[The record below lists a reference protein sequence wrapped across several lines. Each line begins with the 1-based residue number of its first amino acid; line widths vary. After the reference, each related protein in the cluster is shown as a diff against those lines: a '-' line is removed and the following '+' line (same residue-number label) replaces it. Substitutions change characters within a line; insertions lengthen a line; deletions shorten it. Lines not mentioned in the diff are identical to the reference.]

1 MLIPSLKEFRT
12 LPQPVLL
19 AIGFMALMVI
29 SIASIGLAVN
39 RQFDADR
46 IARTLALKNDL
57 ATLMAN
63 FRRAESTQ
71 RAYLLTGEPGFM
83 KGHREA
89 INSIMPVFE
98 RVRRASADKADQQQD
113 LADLEPVL
121 RRKLE
126 GLRDSILRYEAGD
139 NAGALESFRNGEAR
153 ELTGKIREAVRRM
166 DQAES
171 ERLAVR
177 SGEAARADLR
187 LLIVDLIGIALII
200 GLAAISIRMVR
211 RSMREREVAIQALAH
226 ANIGLEST
234 VAERTDHL
242 RTATEEAGRI
252 ADILNSTFMS
262 MADAV
267 IVVDANGKE
276 TLSNPAADRL
286 LGPRERVGSGEWR
299 TTHLLYLA
307 DGVTP
312 FPIDETPIRRTL
324 RGETVDNVEVMLR
337 GPGDAKAIHGI
348 ASGRPIR
355 DSAGGLRGAV
365 TVFRDVTIER
375 ETERQ
380 LRQSQKM
387 DAVGQLTG
395 GVAHDFNNILTVI
408 MTTIEILADA
418 VADRPHL
425 AMIARMIDDA
435 ADRGAALTQQLLAF
449 ARKQPLDPR
458 STDINRLIM
467 DAAKLLRPTLGEH
480 MDIACVLDEATSPA
494 LVDPSQLTTALLN
507 LAINARDA
515 MPEGGKLTIGSGN
528 ITLDETH
535 ANAQDDDVKPGAYVM
550 VSVSDTG
557 IGIPEAIRDK
567 VFEPFFTTKGA
578 GHGTGLGLSMVYGF
592 VKQSGGHIKIH
603 SEEGCGTTIKI
614 YLPCADAQAEDLAA
628 APPVVPAR
636 GGREAILVV
645 EDDAL
650 VRNNVIAQLESLG
663 YATFAAQ
670 DAAEAMALIESGHP
684 IDLLFTDV
692 VMPGVMNG
700 RQLAEQV
707 IKCRPSIKVLY
718 TSGYSEDALVHHG
731 RLDPDV
737 LLLPKP
743 YRRTDL
749 DRMVRL
755 ALDGSADQTEDHIA
769 SSASVVES
777 QIIAES
783 EAALP

>member
-1 MLIPSLKEFRT
+1 M
-12 LPQPVLL
+12 
-19 AIGFMALMVI
+19 
-29 SIASIGLAVN
+29 
-39 RQFDADR
+39 
-46 IARTLALKNDL
+46 
-57 ATLMAN
+57 
-63 FRRAESTQ
+63 
-71 RAYLLTGEPGFM
+71 
-83 KGHREA
+83 
-89 INSIMPVFE
+89 
-98 RVRRASADKADQQQD
+98 
-113 LADLEPVL
+113 
-121 RRKLE
+121 
-126 GLRDSILRYEAGD
+126 
-139 NAGALESFRNGEAR
+139 
-153 ELTGKIREAVRRM
+153 
-166 DQAES
+166 
-171 ERLAVR
+171 
-177 SGEAARADLR
+177 
-187 LLIVDLIGIALII
+187 
-200 GLAAISIRMVR
+200 
-211 RSMREREVAIQALAH
+211 
-226 ANIGLEST
+226 
-234 VAERTDHL
+234 
-242 RTATEEAGRI
+242 
-252 ADILNSTFMS
+252 
-262 MADAV
+262 
-267 IVVDANGKE
+267 
-276 TLSNPAADRL
+276 
-286 LGPRERVGSGEWR
+286 
-299 TTHLLYLA
+299 
-307 DGVTP
+307 
-312 FPIDETPIRRTL
+312 RRTL
-324 RGETVDNVEVMLR
+324 CGETVDSVELVLR
-337 GPGDAKAIHGI
+337 SPGVGKPIHGI

-355 DSAGGLRGAV
+355 DSADVLQGAV
-365 TVFRDVTIER
+365 IVFRDVTIER

-515 MPEGGKLTIGSGN
+515 MPEGGKLTIRSGN
-528 ITLDETH
+528 ITFDEMH
-535 ANAQDDDVKPGAYVM
+535 ADAQDDDVKPGAYVM

-578 GHGTGLGLSMVYGF
+578 GRGTGLGLSMVYGF
-592 VKQSGGHIKIH
+592 VKQSGGHIRIH
-603 SEEGCGTTIKI
+603 SEEGRGTTIKI
-614 YLPCADAQAEDLAA
+614 YLPCADAQAEARTA
-628 APPVVPAR
+628 APPVVPSR
-636 GGREAILVV
+636 GGREVILVV

-663 YATFAAQ
+663 YATFAAR
-670 DAAEAMALIESGHP
+670 DAAEAMALIERGHP

-707 IKCRPSIKVLY
+707 IKRRPSIKVLY

-731 RLDPDV
+731 RLDADV

-749 DRMVRL
+749 DRMIRL
-755 ALDGSADQTEDHIA
+755 ALDGSADQTEDHIVYG
-769 SSASVVES
+769 ASVAES
-777 QIIAES
+777 QITAES
-783 EAALP
+783 ETALP

>member
-1 MLIPSLKEFRT
+1 MLIPSPKEFRT
-12 LPQPVLL
+12 VRQPVLL
-19 AIGFMALMVI
+19 AIGFIALMAI
-29 SIASIGLAVN
+29 SVASIGLAVN
-39 RQFDADR
+39 RKLDADR
-46 IARTLALKNDL
+46 IVQTLGLKNDL
-57 ATLMAN
+57 ATLLAN

-89 INSIMPVFE
+89 IDSIMPAFE
-98 RVRRASADKADQQQD
+98 RARRASADHADQQQA
-113 LADLEPVL
+113 LADLKPVL
-121 RRKLE
+121 QRKLE
-126 GLRDSILRYEAGD
+126 GLRESIVRYEAGD

-153 ELTGKIREAVRRM
+153 ELTGKIRETLGQM
-166 DQAES
+166 DHAES
-171 ERLAVR
+171 ERLALR
-177 SGEAARADLR
+177 SGVATRADLQ
-187 LLIVDLIGIALII
+187 LLTVDLIGIALIVA
-200 GLAAISIRMVR
+200 LAAISIRMVR
-211 RSMREREVAIQALAH
+211 RSMCEREAAMQALAQV
-226 ANIGLEST
+226 NIGLEST
-234 VAERTDHL
+234 IAERTDHL

-252 ADILNSTFMS
+252 ADTLNSTFMS

-267 IVVDANGKE
+267 IVVDAKGKV

-286 LGPRERVGSGEWR
+286 LGPRERIGSDEWR
-299 TTHLLYLA
+299 ETHLLYLA

-312 FPIDETPIRRTL
+312 CPPDETPMRRTL
-324 RGETVDNVEVMLR
+324 CGETVDSVELVLR
-337 GPGDAKAIHGI
+337 SPRDGKPIHGI

-355 DSAGGLRGAV
+355 DSAEVLQGAV
-365 TVFRDVTIER
+365 IVFRDVTIER

-515 MPEGGKLTIGSGN
+515 MPEGGKLTIRSGN
-528 ITLDETH
+528 ITFDEMH
-535 ANAQDDDVKPGAYVM
+535 ADAQDDEVKPGAYVM

-578 GHGTGLGLSMVYGF
+578 GRGTGLGLSMVYGF

-614 YLPCADAQAEDLAA
+614 YLPRADAQAEARTA
-628 APPVVPAR
+628 APPVVPSR
-636 GGREAILVV
+636 GGREVILVV

-663 YATFAAQ
+663 YTTFAAQ
-670 DAAEAMALIESGHP
+670 DAAEAMALIEGGHP

-692 VMPGVMNG
+692 VMPGAMNG

-707 IKCRPSIKVLY
+707 VECRPSIKVLY
-718 TSGYSEDALVHHG
+718 TSGYSEDAVVHHG

-749 DRMVRL
+749 DRMIRL
-755 ALDGSADQTEDHIA
+755 ALDGSTDQTEDHIVYG
-769 SSASVVES
+769 ASVAEP
-777 QIIAES
+777 QITAES
-783 EAALP
+783 ESALP